1 MKTRLWSY
9 NSMILRLLK
18 TYQDCIHTCHIEL
31 DLTPLHLDCWRIM
44 IRQPRFCDEIS
55 LEKESLKSAI
65 CHFPT
70 LRNIFVRVGAI
81 FPNQRSFADKKT
93 LRGMVKAGEDTPIT
107 IRGIYKDVSSSAV
120 VVVYI
125 NFLWIGSLGER
136 P

>member
-1 MKTRLWSY
+1 
-9 NSMILRLLK
+9 MILSLFK

-31 DLTPLHLDCWRIM
+31 DLTPLHLDCWRIF
-44 IRQPRFCDEIS
+44 IRNPRFCDKIS

-70 LRNIFVRVGAI
+70 LRNIFVRVGAV

-107 IRGIYKDVSSSAV
+107 IGGIYKDVSSSAV

-125 NFLWIGSLGER
+125 NFFWIGSLGER